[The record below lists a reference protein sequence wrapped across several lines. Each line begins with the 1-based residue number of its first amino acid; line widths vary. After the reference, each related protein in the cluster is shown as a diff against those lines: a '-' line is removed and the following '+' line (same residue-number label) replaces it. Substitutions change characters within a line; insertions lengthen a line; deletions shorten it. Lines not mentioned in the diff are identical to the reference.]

1 MGFVKDVVGSIT
13 GESGAEAAKKAGR
26 IQAAGTERGIGEV
39 EAAREA
45 GLGFLQPFQ
54 QVGAQGLEGAGFLTD
69 PAAQFEFLQQNP
81 LFQMALEQA
90 GTETKGLAAARG
102 RLSAGDTL
110 QQLSKNVLLAAQPLI
125 GGQKQSIMDL
135 LQLGTGVAGGQAGIA
150 TGAGRD
156 ITDLITGGAASRAA
170 GEVGAEQ
177 ARSQGFQNLISTGL
191 TAGALFSDK
200 RLKSDIRLIGTI
212 NGHNFYSWAWNSVA
226 KALFGLTGRNFGVIA
241 QEVQEINPEAVTE
254 DQGYLKVYYNLIGV
268 PHGGSA

>member
-1 MGFVKDVVGSIT
+1 MGFVSDTLNVLT
-13 GESGAEAAKKAGR
+13 GGAGAEAARGAGR
-26 IQAAGTERGIGEV
+26 IQAAATERGIGEV

-54 QVGAQGLEGAGFLTD
+54 QVGEQGLGAAGFLTD
-69 PAAQFEFLQQNP
+69 PTAQFEFLQQNP

-156 ITDLITGGAASRAA
+156 ITDLITGGGAARAA
-170 GEVGAEQ
+170 GEVGAAQ
-177 ARSQGFQNLISTGL
+177 ARGQGLQNLITTGL
-191 TAGALFSDK
+191 TAGAIFSDK
-200 RLKSDIRLIGTI
+200 RLKSNVRKIGAYK
-212 NGHNFYSWAWNSVA
+212 GHNIYSWAWNSLA
-226 KALFGLTGRNFGVIA
+226 KALFGLTGHSFGVMA
-241 QEVQEINPEAVTE
+241 QEVKESNPEAISE
-254 DQGYLKVYYNLIGV
+254 DRGYMKVNYDLLGI
-268 PHGGSA
+268 PHGS